1 MSNYYFVGTILPPL
15 SFETEPEVDFRSLDS
30 LLKDNLS
37 QSDYQKTVA
46 IRRFFDLL
54 NLRALWTHEA
64 MDLHG
69 EMSAQEMEEALIT
82 TTNLPDYIFD
92 FLAKFH
98 SLQERLER
106 AYFSFE
112 RNFRLVTTGF
122 RAKKLHRDLITELRF
137 EDLQEEFIKEMIAQ
151 NEGKEFTLPEE
162 YEEIK
167 NSYEKFGE
175 EPLLLQRALDEYRF
189 NFIDQLVDP
198 SDTFS
203 IERILAYMIQLIIV
217 EKWFELDKAKG
228 MQIVDTIVKEG

>member
-1 MSNYYFVGTILPPL
+1 
-15 SFETEPEVDFRSLDS
+15 
-30 LLKDNLS
+30 
-37 QSDYQKTVA
+37 
-46 IRRFFDLL
+46 
-54 NLRALWTHEA
+54 
-64 MDLHG
+64 
-69 EMSAQEMEEALIT
+69 MSAQEMEEALIT

-98 SLQERLER
+98 SLQERLENFPFLLAAFFKEAKENKDPFLR

>member
-1 MSNYYFVGTILPPL
+1 M
-15 SFETEPEVDFRSLDS
+15 
-30 LLKDNLS
+30 
-37 QSDYQKTVA
+37 
-46 IRRFFDLL
+46 
-54 NLRALWTHEA
+54 
-64 MDLHG
+64 
-69 EMSAQEMEEALIT
+69 
-82 TTNLPDYIFD
+82 
-92 FLAKFH
+92 
-98 SLQERLER
+98 
-106 AYFSFE
+106 
-112 RNFRLVTTGF
+112 
-122 RAKKLHRDLITELRF
+122 ITELRF